1 MSHAYRSLICLT
13 LTHIIVDA
21 SAIVVGPLWGELER
35 VHSLTENGLFLV
47 LTIHALASS
56 LAQPVFGYVRDRYP
70 IKSILWLGPLLGA
83 VMMPLVGPAN
93 SVFFLCVALLL
104 GGIGIGSF
112 HPEAAVVAGSLIP
125 ERRTRSLSLFM
136 FGGAMGLAVGPI
148 ICGAIVSTWG
158 LSSVWILAPLYA
170 GLIIVL
176 YQIGKPPAALFE
188 RDRKQKAQS
197 LSQMLEGR
205 VPLALF
211 LFMVCS
217 LRLVPNMAMDKLISF
232 ILKDQNVSAFQIG
245 LIQSVFLFSASA
257 GMLLMAFRFKSG
269 HEKLFMIVCPLL
281 GIPLMLVLGWEGCPI
296 WLMTL
301 MLIPSGLIL
310 WGTSPAMVSY
320 SHQLFPKGGG
330 VASAITMGMAWG
342 GGGMIQAKITSH
354 FVALGIP
361 QRAFHAIIPCL
372 LLATVGA
379 ILLPSLSSALQSK
392 TESVETA

>member
-1 MSHAYRSLICLT
+1 MSYAYRCLICLT

-35 VHSLTENGLFLV
+35 VHSLSENALFLV

-56 LAQPVFGYVRDRYP
+56 LAQPVFGYIRDRYP
-70 IKSILWLGPLLGA
+70 IPSILWIGPVLGA
-83 VMMPLVGPAN
+83 VMMPLVGPAPD
-93 SVFFLCVALLL
+93 VTVLCVALLL
-104 GGIGIGSF
+104 GGVGIGSF

-136 FGGAMGLAVGPI
+136 FGGAMGLALGPI
-148 ICGAIVSTWG
+148 ACGAIVSTWG
-158 LSSVWILAPLYA
+158 LASVWILAPLYA
-170 GLIIVL
+170 GLILVL
-176 YQIGKPPAALFE
+176 HYVGKPPAKLFE
-188 RDRKQKAQS
+188 RDRTKKPQS
-197 LSQMLEGR
+197 LYHMLEGKIFW
-205 VPLALF
+205 ALF

-245 LIQSVFLFSASA
+245 MVQSVFLFSASA

-269 HEKLFMIVCPLL
+269 HEKAFMIACPLL
-281 GIPLMLVLGWEGCPI
+281 GIPLMLALGWEGCPL

-301 MLIPSGLIL
+301 LLVPCGLVL

-354 FVALGIP
+354 FVALGKP
-361 QRAFHAIIPCL
+361 QLAFYAIIPCL
-372 LLATVGA
+372 LLAAVGA
-379 ILLPSLSSALQSK
+379 TLLPALSKQPQPQSEAL
-392 TESVETA
+392 ETA